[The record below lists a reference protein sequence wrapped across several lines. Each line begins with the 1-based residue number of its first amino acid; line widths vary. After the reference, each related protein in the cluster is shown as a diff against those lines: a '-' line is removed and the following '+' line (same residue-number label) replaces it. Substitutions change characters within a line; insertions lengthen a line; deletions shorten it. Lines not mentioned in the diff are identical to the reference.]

1 MGNIKIIMKFH
12 FYILLVLILSSCNQ
26 NKLDLSETNQDYHL
40 TKSIVDPEESIDFI
54 EASKEFE
61 LKHNEIFQQDLQIKS
76 KEYYDN
82 VIKSFIDE
90 ETGVFNLLGELWD
103 RAFKTETERKTLWKL
118 KIERYFRTT
127 SFLTYIRNEVTI
139 YTEGINNQR
148 KNGVSKIL
156 GTKHSSNL
164 KLPIVEVNSFN
175 IKNDSTENVISKIN
189 DEIKDQLISIPFDG
203 VLTSIIV
210 FIVGVVFGTI
220 SSFTKNIVGFLITI
234 LCCVVFFIRSNMRQS
249 EMKDILKTECYKT
262 LDSTKIDCLDQLNI
276 NTIGY
281 YSQLQKINYE
291 TNK

>member
-1 MGNIKIIMKFH
+1 MGNFKIIMKFN
-12 FYILLVLILSSCNQ
+12 FYILLILILSSCNQ

>member
-1 MGNIKIIMKFH
+1 MGNFKIIMKFN
-12 FYILLVLILSSCNQ
+12 FYILLILILSSCNQ

-139 YTEGINNQR
+139 YTEGIN
-148 KNGVSKIL
+148 KI
-156 GTKHSSNL
+156 
-164 KLPIVEVNSFN
+164 
-175 IKNDSTENVISKIN
+175 
-189 DEIKDQLISIPFDG
+189 
-203 VLTSIIV
+203 
-210 FIVGVVFGTI
+210 
-220 SSFTKNIVGFLITI
+220 
-234 LCCVVFFIRSNMRQS
+234 
-249 EMKDILKTECYKT
+249 
-262 LDSTKIDCLDQLNI
+262 
-276 NTIGY
+276 
-281 YSQLQKINYE
+281 
-291 TNK
+291 